1 MVQAELLSIF
11 EPLRKMM
18 NELTDHLFKIFH
30 ENLQK
35 VQIIQKSL
43 VFHSFFP
50 SFNEM
55 QDSLRKKNN
64 FKISNYHVKTYR
76 KYFRF

>member
-30 ENLQK
+30 KNLQK
-35 VQIIQKSL
+35 VQIFQKSL
-43 VFHSFFP
+43 VSHSFFRILMKCKILW
-50 SFNEM
+50 E
-55 QDSLRKKNN
+55 KND
-64 FKISNYHVKTYR
+64 FKISNHHVKTYR